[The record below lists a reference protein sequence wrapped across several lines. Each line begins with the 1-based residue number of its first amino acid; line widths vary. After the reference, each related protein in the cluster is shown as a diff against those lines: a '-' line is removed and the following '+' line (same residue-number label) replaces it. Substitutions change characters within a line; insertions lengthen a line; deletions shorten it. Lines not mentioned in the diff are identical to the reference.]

1 MDKTVDGAYYND
13 ILARLEEVLLQELS
27 WCAPWKLDFVGTDF
41 LASKKIQGDTV
52 ERVVD
57 ASVKEMKTGGIVRD
71 IKYEVG
77 GKGILLKLAIDG
89 CVHIPMEAHLKKD
102 NIKPFMCPIANMIM
116 DQVIN
121 NLGYVATYL
130 AEMDINEKT
139 KHCAL
144 KCAIY
149 QDVDKIGEVSDW
161 KQT

>member
-1 MDKTVDGAYYND
+1 MDKTIEGAYYND

-41 LASKKIQGDTV
+41 LASKKIQGDTL
-52 ERVVD
+52 EKVVD
-57 ASVKEMKTGGIVRD
+57 ASIREMKTGGIVQEIRY
-71 IKYEVG
+71 KVG
-77 GKGILLKLAIDG
+77 GKGILLKLEIDG

-116 DQVIN
+116 DQIMN

-139 KHCAL
+139 KHCVV
-144 KCAIY
+144 KCAVY
-149 QDVDKIGEVSDW
+149 QNADKIGEVSDW
-161 KQT
+161 KQA

>member
-1 MDKTVDGAYYND
+1 MDRTINSAYYND

-41 LASKKIQGDTV
+41 LTSKNIQGDTL
-52 ERVVD
+52 EGIVD
-57 ASVKEMKTGGIVRD
+57 GSINEMIAGGIVKE
-71 IKYEVG
+71 IKYKVAGE
-77 GKGILLKLAIDG
+77 GILLKLEIDD

-130 AEMDINEKT
+130 AEMDINERT
-139 KHCAL
+139 RHCVV
-144 KCAIY
+144 KCAMY
-149 QDVDKIGEVSDW
+149 RSVDKIGEVSDW
-161 KQT
+161 REV